1 VFGHKHEREWAA
13 YAGTVVES
21 RKHGRDWN
29 YVVDYGRPTG
39 EAARVTVP
47 AFDAHNIE
55 LAPGTQ
61 VRIEVD
67 AKSGEGRLTVPPAGA
82 GGLSVRD
89 ALDLAR
95 RELQGQ
101 DRGAAGAGALSVRE
115 ALRLAQELQGQER
128 AARAAALARLSQV
141 GLGQPGD
148 GVRVVTSSEVHVV
161 GGSEMHVVGG
171 AQEAGVM
178 EAVQALMSGHGDPAA
193 ARERILHLKDELLAQ
208 NGMPGPAG
216 PTAFSSPEPTTF
228 DSVAEAPP
236 APIAPPTFSSPDPS
250 VGQPGFSPV
259 APATTFSSPAT
270 PGSFNAGSAFNSG
283 IPAGAGGSF
292 GSGSFG
298 DFGETKSDRVA
309 RLEDQRDRGQI
320 TAEQF
325 AAQRQQIENEI

>member
-1 VFGHKHEREWAA
+1 VFGHKHERQWAA
-13 YAGTVVES
+13 YAGTVAES

-29 YVVDYGRPTG
+29 YVVDYRRPTG
-39 EAARVTVP
+39 EAVRVTVP

-61 VRIEVD
+61 VRIEVN
-67 AKSGEGRLTVPPAGA
+67 AHSGEGRLTVPPAGA
-82 GGLSVRD
+82 GALSVRD

-101 DRGAAGAGALSVRE
+101 GQGQGRRAGALSVRQ
-115 ALRLAQELQGQER
+115 ALHLAQELQGQER
-128 AARAAALARLSQV
+128 AARTAALAR
-141 GLGQPGD
+141 
-148 GVRVVTSSEVHVV
+148 
-161 GGSEMHVVGG
+161 
-171 AQEAGVM
+171 
-178 EAVQALMSGHGDPAA
+178 
-193 ARERILHLKDELLAQ
+193 

-216 PTAFSSPEPTTF
+216 PTAFSSP
-228 DSVAEAPP
+228 
-236 APIAPPTFSSPDPS
+236 DPS
-250 VGQPGFSPV
+250 VGQPGSSPV

-270 PGSFNAGSAFNSG
+270 PGSFNAGSAFSSG
-283 IPAGAGGSF
+283 VPAGAGGSF

-298 DFGETKSDRVA
+298 DFGETRSDRVA